1 MIAVRLVPPSVWGP
15 EVARYA
21 GSGHSSDPW
30 ADPGRLAH
38 AALWVLQ
45 DAHVG
50 ITPKLAH
57 ELGRLFARNGPVEP
71 GVWSKLVR
79 RLQERLP
86 RTGRSGLVAGRAP
99 VYIVQNLVKPIVRE
113 ACTEIGYTC
122 LLCQD
127 DTDGAVTA
135 DEYAVYGA
143 SLERIASRL
152 AGQLAAGPLFA
163 TEHGNVVAALS
174 EPSPDFR
181 SRAIVPEIDRDSLA
195 LLLGLDA
202 EVELPDGA
210 SRSTPTP
217 SYVPKRR
224 PAAAAPGGRV
234 EGLRQGRGEGQLG
247 SMVLSEFLN
256 PPLVLVD
263 RLLNSGY
270 LVHERRPR
278 RAKLRD
284 TLVVGLM
291 PHDVRATPQGAFAKA
306 CWVDCM
312 ARLARRLISA
322 RLHDSEFRWI
332 EGDAAGRARRA
343 SFPLGQ
349 VPADLAAGRHAAFRD
364 AFLTLSRWVPDYFET
379 RAGFRP
385 LRADPNTIASADQWA
400 MAAWACLEQGRGAG
414 PEPGRRA
421 CPEPGRRADAGSDTP
436 KGSVD
441 SFSFVHVMVFLPP
454 IEDSRRAA
462 AESARRLGTLRA
474 GLRLGYGRRRHAS
487 VTYVPLD
494 RDPRPWHFGSDSDP
508 YHALTPMPSDHGAAL
523 AGALQSSWLDRLTKD
538 IWHG

>member
-1 MIAVRLVPPSVWGP
+1 MIDIRLVPPSVWGP
-15 EVARYA
+15 EVARYGEPGNA
-21 GSGHSSDPW
+21 SDPW
-30 ADPGRLAH
+30 TDPARLAH
-38 AALWVLQ
+38 AVLWVLQ

-57 ELGRLFARNGPVEP
+57 ELARLFARKGFEEP
-71 GVWSKLVR
+71 GVWPKLFR

-86 RTGRSGLVAGRAP
+86 RTERSGLVAGNAP
-99 VYIVQNLVKPIVRE
+99 VYVVQNLVKPVVRE
-113 ACTEIGYTC
+113 ACAEIGYTC

-127 DTDGAVTA
+127 DTDGAVTT
-135 DEYAVYGA
+135 DEYAAYGA
-143 SLERIASRL
+143 SLERISSRI
-152 AGQLAAGPLFA
+152 AGRLAAGPLFA
-163 TEHGNVVAALS
+163 AEHGNVVAALS
-174 EPSPDFR
+174 EPSPQIR
-181 SRAIVPEIDRDSLA
+181 SRALVPGIDRGSLA

-202 EVELPDGA
+202 EVDFPEGT

-224 PAAAAPGGRV
+224 PAAEAHGGRV

-256 PPLVLVD
+256 PPLVLID

-284 TLVVGLM
+284 ALVVGLM
-291 PHDVRATPQGAFAKA
+291 PHEVRATPQGAFAKA
-306 CWVDCM
+306 CWIDCM
-312 ARLARRLISA
+312 ARLARCLVSA

-343 SFPLGQ
+343 SFPLRQ
-349 VPADLAAGRHAAFRD
+349 VPADLAAGRHRAFRD
-364 AFLTLSRWVPDYFET
+364 AFMTLARWVPDYFET

-385 LRADPNTIASADQWA
+385 LRADPNTIANADEWA
-400 MAAWACLEQGRGAG
+400 IAAWAHFDRDERAGA
-414 PEPGRRA
+414 
-421 CPEPGRRADAGSDTP
+421 DTS

-441 SFSFVHVMVFLPP
+441 SFSFVHVMVFHPP
-454 IEDSRRAA
+454 IEDGPGAA
-462 AESARRLGTLRA
+462 AEGARRLGTLRA
-474 GLRLGYGRRRHAS
+474 GLRLGYRRRRHTS
-487 VTYVPLD
+487 VTYVPGKLD
-494 RDPRPWHFGSDSDP
+494 RDMRPWHFGSDSDP
-508 YHALTPMPSDHGAAL
+508 YRALTPMPSDDSAAL

>member
-1 MIAVRLVPPSVWGP
+1 MIDVRLVPPSVWGP

-21 GSGHSSDPW
+21 EPGSASDPW
-30 ADPGRLAH
+30 TDPARLAH
-38 AALWVLQ
+38 AALWTLQ

-57 ELGRLFARNGPVEP
+57 ELGRLFARKGPVEP
-71 GVWSKLVR
+71 GVWPTLFR
-79 RLQERLP
+79 RLQEGLP
-86 RTGRSGLVAGRAP
+86 RTERSGLVAGSAP
-99 VYIVQNLVKPIVRE
+99 IYVVQNLVKPIVRE
-113 ACTEIGYTC
+113 ACAELGYAC
-122 LLCQD
+122 LLCHDEDAGTD
-127 DTDGAVTA
+127 DAVTA
-135 DEYAVYGA
+135 DEYAAYGA
-143 SLERIASRL
+143 ALERIASRI
-152 AGQLAAGPLFA
+152 AARLAAGPLFA
-163 TEHGNVVAALS
+163 AEHGNVIAALS
-174 EPSPDFR
+174 EPSPHAR
-181 SRAIVPEIDRDSLA
+181 SRALVPGIDRDALA

-202 EVELPDGA
+202 DVDFPERA

-224 PAAAAPGGRV
+224 PAMEGPGGRV

-284 TLVVGLM
+284 VLVVGLM
-291 PHDVRATPQGAFAKA
+291 PHDVRSTPQGAFAKA

-312 ARLARRLISA
+312 ARLARRLASS

-332 EGDAAGRARRA
+332 EGDAAGRARCS
-343 SFPLGQ
+343 SFPLGALRN
-349 VPADLAAGRHAAFRD
+349 VPPETPAGHAAFRD
-364 AFLTLSRWVPDYFET
+364 AFMTLARWVPDYFET

-385 LRADPNTIASADQWA
+385 LRADANTMASIDEWA
-400 MAAWACLEQGRGAG
+400 IAAWACN
-414 PEPGRRA
+414 EPGR
-421 CPEPGRRADAGSDTP
+421 GNVHLRRDDRVPSDTSTA
-436 KGSVD
+436 SVEG
-441 SFSFVHVMVFLPP
+441 FSFVHVMLFHPP
-454 IEDSRRAA
+454 IDEARGAA
-462 AESARRLGTLRA
+462 AEGAGRLGRLRA
-474 GLRLGYGRRRHAS
+474 GLRLGYRRRRHAS

-494 RDPRPWHFGSDSDP
+494 RDARPWHFGSDSDP
-508 YHALTPMPSDHGAAL
+508 YRALTPMQPGEGAAL
-523 AGALQSSWLDRLTKD
+523 ARVLQSSWLDRLTKD

>member
-1 MIAVRLVPPSVWGP
+1 MIDVRLVPPSVWMP

-21 GSGHSSDPW
+21 EPGSASDPW
-30 ADPGRLAH
+30 TDPARLAH
-38 AALWVLQ
+38 ATLWVLQ

-57 ELGRLFARNGPVEP
+57 ELGRLFARKGPVEP
-71 GVWSKLVR
+71 GVWPQLFR

-86 RTGRSGLVAGRAP
+86 RTERSGLVAGGAP
-99 VYIVQNLVKPIVRE
+99 VYVVQNLVKPIVRE
-113 ACTEIGYTC
+113 ACAELGYTC

-127 DTDGAVTA
+127 GTEGAVTP
-135 DEYAVYGA
+135 DEYAAYGA
-143 SLERIASRL
+143 SLERVASRI
-152 AGQLAAGPLFA
+152 AAQLAAGPLFA
-163 TEHGNVVAALS
+163 AEHGNIVAALS
-174 EPSPDFR
+174 EPSPYFR
-181 SRAIVPEIDRDSLA
+181 SRTRVPEIDRESLA
-195 LLLGLDA
+195 WLLDLDA
-202 EVELPDGA
+202 EVDFPERA

-217 SYVPKRR
+217 SYVPTRR
-224 PAAAAPGGRV
+224 PATEGHGGRV

-284 TLVVGLM
+284 ALVVGLM
-291 PHDVRATPQGAFAKA
+291 PHEVRATPQGAFAKA

-312 ARLARRLISA
+312 ARLARRLVSS

-343 SFPLGQ
+343 SFPLGP
-349 VPADLAAGRHAAFRD
+349 VPPEAAAGRHQAFRD
-364 AFLTLSRWVPDYFET
+364 AFMTLSRWVPDYFET

-385 LRADPNTIASADQWA
+385 LRSETHAIASADEWTI
-400 MAAWACLEQGRGAG
+400 AAWGANIDPSTPLGAG
-414 PEPGRRA
+414 R
-421 CPEPGRRADAGSDTP
+421 
-436 KGSVD
+436 VD
-441 SFSFVHVMVFLPP
+441 SFSFVHAMVFHPP
-454 IEDSRRAA
+454 IEEGRGAA
-462 AESARRLGTLRA
+462 AEGARRLGRLRA
-474 GLRLGYGRRRHAS
+474 GLGLGYGRRRHAT
-487 VTYVPLD
+487 VTYVPGEQS
-494 RDPRPWHFGSDSDP
+494 RDTRAWHFGSDTDP
-508 YHALTPMPSDHGAAL
+508 YRALTPAPGDDGAAL
-523 AGALQSSWLDRLTKD
+523 ARALQSSWLDRLTKD

>member
-1 MIAVRLVPPSVWGP
+1 MIDVRLVPPSVWGP

-21 GSGHSSDPW
+21 GSGSSSDPW
-30 ADPGRLAH
+30 SDPDRLAR

-57 ELGRLFARNGPVEP
+57 ELGRLFARKGPLEP
-71 GVWSKLVR
+71 GVWPKLFR

-86 RTGRSGLVAGRAP
+86 RTERSGLVTGNAP
-99 VYIVQNLVKPIVRE
+99 VYVVQNLVKPIVQK
-113 ACTEIGYTC
+113 ACAELGYAC

-127 DTDGAVTA
+127 DTGGAVTA
-135 DEYAVYGA
+135 DEYAAYGA
-143 SLERIASRL
+143 SLERIASRI
-152 AGQLAAGPLFA
+152 AEQLAEGPLFA
-163 TEHGNVVAALS
+163 AEHGNVVAALS
-174 EPSPDFR
+174 EPSPSLR
-181 SRAIVPEIDRDSLA
+181 SRARVPEIDRDALA

-202 EVELPDGA
+202 EVAFPERA
-210 SRSTPTP
+210 SRATPAP

-224 PAAAAPGGRV
+224 PAAEGQGGRV

-284 TLVVGLM
+284 ILVVGLM
-291 PHDVRATPQGAFAKA
+291 PHEVRATAQGAFAKA
-306 CWVDCM
+306 CWADGM
-312 ARLARRLISA
+312 ARLARRLVSA
-322 RLHDSEFRWI
+322 RLRDSEFRWI
-332 EGDAAGRARRA
+332 EGDAAGRARRS

-349 VPADLAAGRHAAFRD
+349 VPPDLAAGRHAAFRD
-364 AFLTLSRWVPDYFET
+364 AFMTLSRWVPAYFET
-379 RAGFRP
+379 RAGFHP
-385 LRADPNTIASADQWA
+385 LRADTDTIATADGWTTAAWGAHADQV
-400 MAAWACLEQGRGAG
+400 E
-414 PEPGRRA
+414 
-421 CPEPGRRADAGSDTP
+421 
-436 KGSVD
+436 
-441 SFSFVHVMVFLPP
+441 SFSFVHVMVFHPP
-454 IEDSRRAA
+454 IDEARGAA
-462 AESARRLGTLRA
+462 AEGARRLGQLRA
-474 GLRLGYGRRRHAS
+474 GLRLGYRRRRHAS

-494 RDPRPWHFGSDSDP
+494 RDTRPWHFGSDSDP
-508 YHALTPMPSDHGAAL
+508 YRALTPMPSGGGAAL
-523 AGALQSSWLDRLTKD
+523 ARALESSWLDRLTKD

>member
-1 MIAVRLVPPSVWGP
+1 MIDVRLVPPSVWGP

-21 GSGHSSDPW
+21 ESGSSSDPW
-30 ADPGRLAH
+30 TDPGRLAH
-38 AALWVLQ
+38 ATLWVLQ

-71 GVWSKLVR
+71 GVWPKFFR

-86 RTGRSGLVAGRAP
+86 RTGRSGLVASSAP

-113 ACTEIGYTC
+113 ACAEIGYTC

-127 DTDGAVTA
+127 DTEGAVTA
-135 DEYAVYGA
+135 DEYAAYGA
-143 SLERIASRL
+143 SLERIASRI
-152 AGQLAAGPLFA
+152 AAELAAKPLFA
-163 TEHGNVVAALS
+163 AEHGNVLAALS
-174 EPSPDFR
+174 EPSLYSR
-181 SRAIVPEIDRDSLA
+181 SRALVPEIDRDSLA
-195 LLLGLDA
+195 LLLGLGA
-202 EVELPDGA
+202 EVDFPEGA

-224 PAAAAPGGRV
+224 PAAEAHGGRV

-247 SMVLSEFLN
+247 SMALSEFLN
-256 PPLVLVD
+256 PPLVLID

-278 RAKLRD
+278 RARLRD
-284 TLVVGLM
+284 ALVVGLM
-291 PHDVRATPQGAFAKA
+291 PHEVRATPQGAFAKA
-306 CWVDCM
+306 CWLDCM
-312 ARLARRLISA
+312 ARLARRLVSA

-343 SFPLGQ
+343 SFPLAQ
-349 VPADLAAGRHAAFRD
+349 VPADLAGGRHATFRD
-364 AFLTLSRWVPDYFET
+364 AFMTLSRWVPNYFET

-385 LRADPNTIASADQWA
+385 LRADPKTIASADEWA
-400 MAAWACLEQGRGAG
+400 IAAWACPEQGR
-414 PEPGRRA
+414 EVDRDER
-421 CPEPGRRADAGSDTP
+421 AGSDTS
-436 KGSVD
+436 KGFVD
-441 SFSFVHVMVFLPP
+441 SFSFVHVMVFHPP
-454 IEDSRRAA
+454 IEDGRNAA
-462 AESARRLGTLRA
+462 AEGARRLGTLRA
-474 GLRLGYGRRRHAS
+474 GLRLGYRRRRHAS

-494 RDPRPWHFGSDSDP
+494 RDTRAWHFGSDSDP
-508 YHALTPMPSDHGAAL
+508 YRPLTPMPFDDGAAL
-523 AGALQSSWLDRLTKD
+523 AGALQSSWLDRLTRD